1 MNDLCNQ
8 MSNVNIIYD
17 ERKELIETMKIELR
31 DIDIK
36 KVDERY
42 TRYLNGIN
50 LWEIDGFSY
59 ENIRENINLYFSIDI
74 FNKKI
79 HLIKIIDKQLIEML
93 EMFLS

>member
-1 MNDLCNQ
+1 MNNLCDQ

-17 ERKELIETMKIELR
+17 ERKELIDSMKIKLR

-42 TRYLNGIN
+42 NRYLNGIN

-59 ENIRENINLYFSIDI
+59 ENIRENINLYF
-74 FNKKI
+74 NKY
-79 HLIKIIDKQLIEML
+79 QLD
-93 EMFLS
+93 